1 MGIGVAVGLLLAASA
16 PAAASAPPA
25 TAYGPAAPAPP
36 PKKVI
41 SVSAPTTPC
50 PTRTPAPGQTD
61 IVICAQKPQG
71 YRIDPDVMKAKRNKA
86 KNASRPPRPNIMKD
100 NSCATIGPMGCR
112 GNPGIDLVNAV
123 AVLGKMVDKISKGEN
138 VGEMFVTDP
147 QPDEYQLYVEAKRAR
162 EAKEAEELA
171 AAKAKA
177 AKEAAPPPADLT
189 AKATTEAPR

>member
-1 MGIGVAVGLLLAASA
+1 
-16 PAAASAPPA
+16 
-25 TAYGPAAPAPP
+25 
-36 PKKVI
+36 
-41 SVSAPTTPC
+41 
-50 PTRTPAPGQTD
+50 
-61 IVICAQKPQG
+61 
-71 YRIDPDVMKAKRNKA
+71 
-86 KNASRPPRPNIMKD
+86 MKD